1 MACLNFDLTPVP
13 SAVLTATAVAA
24 ATLAVTTTTEQP
36 ALTVVPTEKPAIAVT
51 PAEKAALAVT
61 PVQQATLTLGE
72 VCTVSNDTIVVLA
85 ASDGPLRTRD
95 GGYILLNPATNPPGA

>member
-1 MACLNFDLTPVP
+1 MACLDFALTPVP

-24 ATLAVTTTTEQP
+24 ATLAVTTAEQP
-36 ALTVVPTEKPAIAVT
+36 VLSVAPAEQPSLSVVPVKQSAIAV
-51 PAEKAALAVT
+51 K
-61 PVQQATLTLGE
+61 PVSQAKLTIGE

>member
-1 MACLNFDLTPVP
+1 MACLNFVLTPVP

-24 ATLAVTTTTEQP
+24 ATLAVTTAEQP
-36 ALTVVPTEKPAIAVT
+36 ALEVTPAEQPSLAVT
-51 PAEKAALAVT
+51 PADQAALAVT

-72 VCTVSNDTIVVLA
+72 VCTVGNDTIVVLA

-95 GGYILLNPATNPPGA
+95 GGYFLLNPATNPPGA

>member
-13 SAVLTATAVAA
+13 SATLTATAVAA
-24 ATLAVTTTTEQP
+24 ATLAVTAAEQP
-36 ALTVVPTEKPAIAVT
+36 ALAVVHTDRTSLAVT
-51 PAEKAALAVT
+51 PAEQAALTVT

-95 GGYILLNPATNPPGA
+95 GGYFLLNPATNPPGV

>member
-13 SAVLTATAVAA
+13 SAVLTTTGVAA
-24 ATLAVTTTTEQP
+24 ATLAVTTAEQPALAVVPTEQP
-36 ALTVVPTEKPAIAVT
+36 AIVVT
-51 PAEKAALAVT
+51 PAEQAAIAVT

-72 VCTVSNDTIVVLA
+72 VCTVSNDAIVVLA

-95 GGYILLNPATNPPGA
+95 GGYILLNPATNPPQS

>member
-13 SAVLTATAVAA
+13 SAALTVTAVAA
-24 ATLAVTTTTEQP
+24 ATLAVTAAEQP
-36 ALTVVPTEKPAIAVT
+36 TLAVVPTEQPTIAVT
-51 PAEKAALAVT
+51 PAEQAALAVT

-95 GGYILLNPATNPPGA
+95 GGYILLNPATNPLQS

>member
-1 MACLNFDLTPVP
+1 MACLNFNLTPVP
-13 SAVLTATAVAA
+13 SAVLTATAVAT
-24 ATLAVTTTTEQP
+24 ATLAVTTAEQP
-36 ALTVVPTEKPAIAVT
+36 SLEVTPVEQPSLAVT
-51 PAEKAALAVT
+51 PADQAALAVT

-95 GGYILLNPATNPPGA
+95 GGYILLNPATNPPGS

>member
-1 MACLNFDLTPVP
+1 MNCLNFDLTPVP
-13 SAVLTATAVAA
+13 SVALIATAVAA
-24 ATLAVTTTTEQP
+24 ATLTVTTAEQP
-36 ALTVVPTEKPAIAVT
+36 TLTVVPTEQPAIAVT
-51 PAEKAALAVT
+51 PADQAALAVT

-95 GGYILLNPATNPPGA
+95 GGYILLNPATNPQGA

>member
-24 ATLAVTTTTEQP
+24 ATLAVTTTEQP

>member
-24 ATLAVTTTTEQP
+24 ATLAVTTADQPKLAVVPTEQP
-36 ALTVVPTEKPAIAVT
+36 ALAVT

-61 PVQQATLTLGE
+61 PVQQATLTIGE

>member
-24 ATLAVTTTTEQP
+24 ATLAVTTVDQP
-36 ALTVVPTEKPAIAVT
+36 ALEVTPTEQAALAVT
-51 PAEKAALAVT
+51 PVEQAALTVT
-61 PVQQATLTLGE
+61 PVQQATLTIGE
-72 VCTVSNDTIVVLA
+72 VCAVGSDTIVVLA

-95 GGYILLNPATNPPGA
+95 GGYFLLNPATNPPGE

>member
-24 ATLAVTTTTEQP
+24 ATLAVTKAEQPALAVVPTEQP
-36 ALTVVPTEKPAIAVT
+36 ALAVT
-51 PAEKAALAVT
+51 PAEQAALAVP

-72 VCTVSNDTIVVLA
+72 VCTVSRGTIVVLA

-95 GGYILLNPATNPPGA
+95 GGYILLSPATNSPGA

>member
-1 MACLNFDLTPVP
+1 MECLNFDLTPVL
-13 SAVLTATAVAA
+13 SAVLTATAVAT
-24 ATLAVTTTTEQP
+24 ATLAVTTAEQP
-36 ALTVVPTEKPAIAVT
+36 ALAVVPTEQPSIAVT
-51 PAEKAALAVT
+51 PAEKVALAVT

>member
-1 MACLNFDLTPVP
+1 MECLNFDLTPVP

-24 ATLAVTTTTEQP
+24 ATLAVTTAEQP
-36 ALTVVPTEKPAIAVT
+36 VLTVVPTEKPAIAVT

-61 PVQQATLTLGE
+61 PVQQATLTIGE
-72 VCTVSNDTIVVLA
+72 VCTVSSDTIVVLA

-95 GGYILLNPATNPPGA
+95 GGYILLNPATNPPGS

>member
-1 MACLNFDLTPVP
+1 MNCLNFDLTPVP
-13 SAVLTATAVAA
+13 SSVLTVAAVAA
-24 ATLAVTTTTEQP
+24 ATLEVTTAEQP
-36 ALTVVPTEKPAIAVT
+36 ALAVVPTEQPSLAVT
-51 PAEKAALAVT
+51 PVEQAALAVT
-61 PVQQATLTLGE
+61 PVQQVTLTLGE

>member
-1 MACLNFDLTPVP
+1 MACLDFEITPVS

-24 ATLAVTTTTEQP
+24 ATLAVTTAEQP
-36 ALTVVPTEKPAIAVT
+36 ALAVVPTEQPSLAVT
-51 PAEKAALAVT
+51 PVEQAALAVT

-72 VCTVSNDTIVVLA
+72 VCTVSSDTLVVLA

>member
-24 ATLAVTTTTEQP
+24 ATLAVTPAEQSVLSVSP
-36 ALTVVPTEKPAIAVT
+36 AEQLSLSVVPVKQSAIEVKPV
-51 PAEKAALAVT
+51 P
-61 PVQQATLTLGE
+61 QARSTIGE

-95 GGYILLNPATNPPGA
+95 GGYILLNPATNPPQS

>member
-24 ATLAVTTTTEQP
+24 ATLAVTTTEQP

-95 GGYILLNPATNPPGA
+95 GGYILLNPATNPPGS

>member
-1 MACLNFDLTPVP
+1 MECLNFDLTPVP

-24 ATLAVTTTTEQP
+24 ATLAVTTAEQP
-36 ALTVVPTEKPAIAVT
+36 VLTVVPTEKPAIAVT

-61 PVQQATLTLGE
+61 PVQQATLTIGE
-72 VCTVSNDTIVVLA
+72 VCTVSSDTIVVLA

-95 GGYILLNPATNPPGA
+95 GGYILLNPATNSPGS